1 MSQQINTSGIIR
13 RFWQTKKRYIL
24 LFLNGFLLASL
35 FYFYME
41 DNYEQSV
48 FTSISSYARE
58 KAINLPVKD
67 QEEALLM
74 ESMNLTNYLGEARLT
89 VFQGHSFSSIKSDL
103 IHPVTYDLMTGKGA
117 CGSYAYVLSRILTE
131 LNVENRIAQMKV
143 NDVYAGHN
151 VVEAKTSYGWV
162 VLDPIFNQLFR
173 RPDGKLASFS
183 DISQNWPYY
192 SAQLSNTYNRDYRYT
207 GVRYTN
213 WEKIPVLM
221 PALRKVMVWTIGEER
236 TATFSM
242 RTFFLRKFHLLF
254 VSGLVFYLIT
264 TLIMLKGY
272 FRIRRNRNKKSAEQ
286 MIYIPGFGRG
296 NVLQRV

>member
-1 MSQQINTSGIIR
+1 MSQPNTTPGIVR
-13 RFWQTKKRYIL
+13 HFWQSKKRYLL
-24 LFLNGFLLASL
+24 LFLNGFLLASV

-48 FTSISSYARE
+48 FTSIASYAKE
-58 KAINLPVKD
+58 KAASLPVKD
-67 QEEALLM
+67 QQEALLL

-89 VFQGHSFSSIKSDL
+89 VFQEHNFSSIKSDL
-103 IHPVTYDLMTGKGA
+103 IHPVTFDLMTGKGA
-117 CGSYAYVLSRILTE
+117 CGSFAYVLSRILTE

-151 VVEAKTSYGWV
+151 VVEAKTAYGWV
-162 VLDPIFNQLFR
+162 VLDPIFKQLFR

-183 DISQNWPYY
+183 DISQNWAYY
-192 SAQLSNTYNRDYRYT
+192 SAQLSDAYNREYRYT

-213 WEKIPVLM
+213 WEKVPVLM
-221 PALRKVMVWTIGEER
+221 PALRKAMEWTIGEER

-254 VSGLVFYLIT
+254 IVSLLVFCMT
-264 TLIMLKGY
+264 TLLMLKGF
-272 FRIRRNRNKKSAEQ
+272 FRIRKVRHEQ
-286 MIYIPGFGRG
+286 ADPVIYIPDFSRG